1 MQSNVYYVY
10 IMASKPYG
18 VLHVGVTND
27 LIRRVYEHKHN
38 LIKGFTEK
46 YFVHLLVWFESTNSI
61 ETAIKKE
68 KQVKEWKR
76 QWKLEL
82 INKSNSQWKDLYS
95 EIIQ

>member
-1 MQSNVYYVY
+1 
-10 IMASKPYG
+10 MASKPYG